1 MPTRREARVQ
11 AFCPKG
17 KTLAQAEFS
26 SAEQVKTEGGPQ
38 GGVPSWGVFR
48 PGR

>member
-1 MPTRREARVQ
+1 MPTRREA
-11 AFCPKG
+11 
-17 KTLAQAEFS
+17 LADFS
-26 SAEQVKTEGGPQ
+26 SAEQVNPDGGPQ